1 MNGLKSMTL
10 VRQKRGGRIK
20 KSLGDKMFDTVIYT
34 IAFVCVLIVLYP
46 LYLVVINSFSDPY
59 AVARGE
65 VTLFPVGLSLDAYK
79 AAFENGKIMKGYAN
93 SLFYTV
99 VGTFFSMALTIPAAY
114 ALSKQKM
121 VGRSTIMLMIVF
133 TMYFTGGL
141 VPFYLVLNNLGLL
154 NTRMAVFVNGA
165 ITTSN
170 LIVARTFFASSVPK
184 ELEEAAEIDG
194 CSIPA
199 TFVRIVLPLSKAM
212 LGVIMLYYAVAYW
225 NNFTSSLYFQ
235 PLAPDYHSLQMV
247 LKQMLLEIQNSANVD
262 NEMAEYYANLFSQIK
277 YSVIVIGSLP
287 LMILYPFLQKYFDK
301 GVMMGSVK
309 G

>member
-1 MNGLKSMTL
+1 MSGMNLNVIS
-10 VRQKRGGRIK
+10 KRSGGRIR
-20 KSLGDKMFDTVIYT
+20 KSLGDKAFDVVIYF
-34 IAFVCVLIVLYP
+34 IAFTCVLIVLYP
-46 LYLVVINSFSDPY
+46 LYLVVINSLSDPY

-65 VTLFPVGLSLDAYK
+65 VTWLPVGFSLDAYI

-93 SLFYTV
+93 SLFYTI
-99 VGTFFSMALTIPAAY
+99 VGTLFSMVLTIPAAY

-121 VGRSTIMLMIVF
+121 VGRSTIMLLIVF

-141 VPFYLVLNNLGLL
+141 IPFYIVLKNLGLL
-154 NTRMAVFVNGA
+154 NTRFVVLINGA

-170 LIVARTFFASSVPK
+170 LIVARTFFASSIPK

-194 CSIPA
+194 CGISA

-235 PLAPDYHSLQMV
+235 PLTPDYHSLQMV

-262 NEMAEYYANLFSQIK
+262 NEMAEYYANLFAQIK

>member
-1 MNGLKSMTL
+1 MNKIGTNSN
-10 VRQKRGGRIK
+10 RIRE
-20 KSLGDKMFDTVIYT
+20 SLGDRAFDAVIYV
-34 IAFVCVLIVLYP
+34 IAFACVLIVLYP
-46 LYLVVINSFSDPY
+46 LYLVVINSLSDPY
-59 AVARGE
+59 AVAQGK
-65 VTLFPVGLSLDAYK
+65 VTIIPVGFSLDAYK
-79 AAFENGKIMKGYAN
+79 TAFANGKIVKGYIN
-93 SLFYTV
+93 SLIYTLM
-99 VGTFFSMALTIPAAY
+99 GTLFSMCLTIPAAY

-121 VGRSTIMLMIVF
+121 AGRSAIMLMIVF

-141 VPFYLVLNNLGLL
+141 VPLFLVYKNLHLL
-154 NTRMAVFVNGA
+154 NTRWVVFINGA

-199 TFVRIVLPLSKAM
+199 TFLRIVLPLSKAM
-212 LGVIMLYYAVAYW
+212 LGVILLYYAVSYW

-235 PLAPDYHSLQMV
+235 PLASDFHSLQMV
-247 LKQMLLEIQNSANVD
+247 LKQMLLEMQNIANAD
-262 NEMAEYYANLFSQIK
+262 GEMAEYYANLYNQIK
-277 YSVIVIGSLP
+277 YSVIVVGSLP